1 MNQTELDERIKN
13 DLKKYHVYMLS
24 VACDVQHRDGV
35 VSQQIF
41 RLTPFFLSLPI
52 ITHHDL
58 NTLDITA
65 GEKVTK
71 NLLKEG
77 ETLKSST
84 VISVSPL
91 GCMQMKEYFGVQEKN
106 EQK

>member
-1 MNQTELDERIKN
+1 MSQTELDERIKN
-13 DLKKYHVYMLS
+13 DLKKYHVLMLS
-24 VACDVQHRDGV
+24 VVCEVEHGDGV

-41 RLTPFFLSLPI
+41 RLTPFFLTSPN
-52 ITHHDL
+52 ITAHDL
-58 NTLDITA
+58 NLLDINA

-77 ETLKSST
+77 EKLLSCS

-91 GCMQMKEYFGVQEKN
+91 GCMQMKEYFGVQENN